1 MRGAWVVVVLL
12 ACGALGCSRDVATG
26 RRSGSEPGDKGG
38 GAAGAGFGNAG
49 KAGSGSGVGD
59 TEGALRVHV
68 EDAQRMTLEVLT
80 LACAG
85 DCADIEAV
93 AHGGNP
99 PYTFAWEDGSTHA
112 KRRVC
117 LDAAKT
123 LSVSASDSA
132 VTTAEFVH
140 DAQTVVAE
148 VSAAVLDCGDGGTP
162 IIPGELCVP
171 NASFEGTPGVNGS
184 ADGAPGG
191 IPGQMHIAFEADPW
205 QECETSPD
213 IWDEKQSWG
222 GTPGAPVATD
232 GATYLA
238 LYDVLGK
245 RESAGA
251 ALCAP
256 LIAGHTYSFQVDT
269 AFRTQG
275 SFT

>member
-1 MRGAWVVVVLL
+1 
-12 ACGALGCSRDVATG
+12 
-26 RRSGSEPGDKGG
+26 
-38 GAAGAGFGNAG
+38 
-49 KAGSGSGVGD
+49 
-59 TEGALRVHV
+59 
-68 EDAQRMTLEVLT
+68 
-80 LACAG
+80 
-85 DCADIEAV
+85 
-93 AHGGNP
+93 
-99 PYTFAWEDGSTHA
+99 
-112 KRRVC
+112 
-117 LDAAKT
+117 
-123 LSVSASDSA
+123 
-132 VTTAEFVH
+132 
-140 DAQTVVAE
+140 
-148 VSAAVLDCGDGGTP
+148 
-162 IIPGELCVP
+162 VP

-275 SFT
+275 SFTAAAAGALEIWMGRAACGEDQRVFTSPVATTDWQTSCVTFKAEDTFENIRFAAAPGSGITGVFVDHVTAVERCP